1 MDSAS
6 YVKAKEAEA
15 AALAADVEAFKKRG
29 GVIQVLGPTDHVDH
43 AVSAG
48 KVHTNASRR
57 ESAKKKMQESNRALF
72 RPRSATPNDQSDDGE
87 GE

>member
-57 ESAKKKMQESNRALF
+57 ESAKKKIQASNRALF
-72 RPRSATPNDQSDDGE
+72 TPRTAAPQNQPSNGE
-87 GE
+87 SE